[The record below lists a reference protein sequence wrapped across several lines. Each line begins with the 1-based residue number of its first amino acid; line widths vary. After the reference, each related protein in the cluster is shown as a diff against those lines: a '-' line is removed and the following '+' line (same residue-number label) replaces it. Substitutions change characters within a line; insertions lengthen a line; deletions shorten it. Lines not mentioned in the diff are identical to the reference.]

1 MRDLLLEIF
10 AIILLAMILSATVG
24 SGEFYNKCMK
34 RIDAFVH
41 CDTVEI
47 RK

>member
-10 AIILLAMILSATVG
+10 AIVLLLMIVSATIG
-24 SGEFYNKCMK
+24 DGKFYNKCMK

-47 RK
+47 HK

>member
-10 AIILLAMILSATVG
+10 AITLLAMIFSATVG

-47 RK
+47 HK